1 MAIRKRITRK
11 EESKEITN
19 NEPVSEDI
27 FAQYQNERS
36 KKAEGIILRQ
46 KK

>member
-1 MAIRKRITRK
+1 MALRKRNTRK

-19 NEPVSEDI
+19 YEPVSEDI

-36 KKAEGIILRQ
+36 KKAEGIILKP